1 MTMTAEEVLAEIGPV
16 QEILDEHDGVV
27 TVLDTSDGNI
37 MLSLDGGCNGCSST
51 PMTAMQIYYSL
62 KKLEAINDVIF
73 VNGELPEYMRTF
85 IDQKMAKDP
94 LKTAQAMKRVHNP
107 KARLF
112 DHSSLSSFPMV
123 CGFAPND
130 TFSPLMFIRAEIAM
144 TMQTND
150 SGLGR

>member
-1 MTMTAEEVLAEIGPV
+1 MGQSFKEEGALRKDMTITAEEILAEIGPV

-27 TVLDTSDGNI
+27 NVIDTSDGNI

-85 IDQKMAKDP
+85 IDQKMAKE
-94 LKTAQAMKRVHNP
+94 AMENNSTGDDDKGPQP
-107 KARLF
+107 K
-112 DHSSLSSFPMV
+112 
-123 CGFAPND
+123 G
-130 TFSPLMFIRAEIAM
+130 EIV
-144 TMQTND
+144 
-150 SGLGR
+150 